1 MRKGILRN
9 FAKFTGK
16 HLYQSLFQE
25 GCGPEACNFIKKRV
39 WHRCF
44 PVNCAKF
51 LRTPFLQNNSGR
63 LLQHLATVLKVW
75 IFCFSIRKNFKKECQ
90 WRDCLWFNEL
100 VSCTNTRPY
109 KKLNYYESICLSFK
123 IEIWHK
129 KSMMTQAFVWM
140 NITPAPYLYFDLVI
154 KG

>member
-39 WHRCF
+39 WHRSF

-63 LLQHLATVLKVW
+63 LLQLLQQSW
-75 IFCFSIRKNFKKECQ
+75 RSEFSV
-90 WRDCLWFNEL
+90 L
-100 VSCTNTRPY
+100 VSERILKKKVSGEIAFDLISLFHVQIQDPTR
-109 KKLNYYESICLSFK
+109 S
-123 IEIWHK
+123 WTT
-129 KSMMTQAFVWM
+129 MRAFVF
-140 NITPAPYLYFDLVI
+140 PSKLKFDTRSRWWPKHLC
-154 KG
+154 GWT